1 LSSAEIVVGPAE
13 AKQRIDIFL
22 AKTVGRLSRSR
33 IQALIASG
41 CVSLNG
47 KTCRASEQVRSG
59 DSIVIWEPQPEAI
72 DLAAEDIPLKILFED
87 DHLIVINKPAGMVV
101 HPGAGI
107 QSGTLVNALLHHI
120 ENLSVIG
127 GKFRPGIVHRLDKET
142 SGCILV
148 AKDDRTHSRLS
159 SQFAGRDIRKFYLAM
174 CSGTFTRR
182 AGEIVKPIGRHP
194 VQRQKMTV
202 IDSGRAAKTAY
213 WVIQEESSWSLVLCQ
228 IFTGRTHQIR
238 VHLKSIGHSI
248 LGDKVYGKSVGDFSR
263 QMLHAWRLEFFHPIT
278 ENWLEFE
285 AELPDDFRRNGADA
299 NAVIRARAE
308 AGHRSFTQPQ

>member
-148 AKDDRTHSRLS
+148 AKDDRTHSCLS

-263 QMLHAWRLEFFHPIT
+263 QMLHAWRLGFFHPIT